1 MLGARMRKRM
11 RSKQGDAQ
19 GVSAHNP
26 EGAHTSHHVTSVGA
40 YVAVFIALMVLTAA
54 TVAVAFVDLGAF
66 NDLVAMAIAILKA
79 TLVILIFMGVR
90 HATRLNK
97 LIVLTGIL
105 FLVILFGITLSDYFT
120 RDFLL

>member
-1 MLGARMRKRM
+1 M
-11 RSKQGDAQ
+11 SE
-19 GVSAHNP
+19 HI
-26 EGAHTSHHVTSVGA
+26 TSVRT

-66 NDLVAMAIAILKA
+66 NDIVAMAIAILKA
-79 TLVILIFMGVR
+79 SLVILIFMGVR